1 VEVGKASSKTGC
13 FVLLH
18 ASGGVFA
25 PVSQQLYF
33 AEEVAKKQQEKEEES
48 AAAAKIQAR
57 YRGKKAGKDFGS
69 GAMWGSLG
77 ATISLPVISIVGV
90 DHQEVQEMREQ
101 KGAATAIQARNRQ
114 RAAQREVNALR
125 KEKQEPPTFHE
136 KLGKVNG
143 SS

>member
-1 VEVGKASSKTGC
+1 M
-13 FVLLH
+13 
-18 ASGGVFA
+18 
-25 PVSQQLYF
+25 
-33 AEEVAKKQQEKEEES
+33 AKKQQEKEES

-77 ATISLPVISIVGV
+77 ATISLPVISIVGL

-101 KGAATAIQARNRQ
+101 KGAPTAIQARYRQ

-125 KEKQEPPTFHE
+125 KEKQEPPTFE
-136 KLGKVNG
+136 KKLGKVNG